1 MSTSKTQPAPGANAP
16 HATAPASV
24 GLGLVGSGGDGIVLV
39 GNLLLDMAARQGLYG
54 VLVLSYGPQ
63 IRGGES
69 AAIVRLA
76 SHPVQ
81 YEGDEVD
88 LLLCFRASD
97 VRRFEGHI
105 RLHPASRL
113 ILEASDTGVLP
124 EWLGDRESATYR
136 YPFAKIENGIEVPG
150 EPRNMLGLGLLCRS
164 LGWSDTL
171 AHESLRARFGH
182 RPEALARNLAAFDR
196 AYSAADAPPALP
208 RLPAVKG
215 NAPARVVET
224 GNEAVARGAI
234 ASGLRFFAGYPI
246 TPSSE
251 IMETLLEEMTP
262 EQGPVVQA
270 EDEIAALG
278 MVLGASFGG
287 CTAMTA
293 TSGPG
298 LSLMT
303 EMMGLSSMAEIPAVI
318 VDCQRAGPA
327 TGMPSRTEQSD
338 LWHAV
343 FAGHGDFPR
352 VVMGVFDVVHAH
364 EVTNKAFRIA
374 EAYQLPV
381 LVLSDAYIAQRTE
394 VHDPVPPLE
403 FVPPRRTWHAGD
415 SPKRFEIVDVEH
427 GVGAFRVPGTSD
439 GQYLAAGIEH
449 TLEGNPTAD
458 GAVHHRMNTKRFAK
472 LDAIAQETRDW
483 VRMLGEPDA
492 KRGIVAWG
500 SQYGMLREWLPR
512 HPGYR
517 AFLPEIL
524 DPFPLAAFEEWSRGL
539 EYLAIVE
546 LSFQGQLHRYLAGL
560 TDLRGAHRIARSG
573 GMPLTWADLS
583 RLLGEE
589 RP

>member
-1 MSTSKTQPAPGANAP
+1 MSRSTTHPDPGAASP
-16 HATAPASV
+16 RAPAFASV
-24 GLGLVGSGGDGIVLV
+24 ELGLVGSGGDGIVLI
-39 GNLLLDMAARQGLYG
+39 GNLLLEMAARQGLYG

-69 AAIVRLA
+69 AAVLRIA
-76 SHPVQ
+76 THPVQ

-105 RLHPASRL
+105 RLHPGSHL
-113 ILEASDTGVLP
+113 ILEASDTGPLP
-124 EWLGDRESATYR
+124 AWLGGHEHATYR
-136 YPFAKIENGIEVPG
+136 FPFARIENGIEVPG
-150 EPRNMLGLGLLCRS
+150 EPRNMLGLGLVCRA

-171 AHESLRARFGH
+171 ARESLRARFGH

-196 AYSAADAPPALP
+196 AYATAEPPPALP
-208 RLPAVKG
+208 SLPVAHG
-215 NAPARVVET
+215 EAGLRVVET
-224 GNEAVARGAI
+224 GNEAVARAAI

-251 IMETLLEEMTP
+251 IMETLLEEMSP

-287 CTAMTA
+287 RPAMTA

-303 EMMGLSSMAEIPAVI
+303 EMMGLSSMAELPAVI
-318 VDCQRAGPA
+318 VDCQRVGPA

-352 VVMGVFDVVHAH
+352 CVLGVFDVVHAH
-364 EVTNKAFRIA
+364 EVTNKAFRLA

-394 VHDPVPPLE
+394 AHDPVPPLGV
-403 FVPPRRTWHAGD
+403 VPARRTWQAGD
-415 SPKRFEIVDVEH
+415 SPRRFEIVDIDR
-427 GVGAFRVPGTSD
+427 GVGAFHVPGTAD
-439 GQYLAAGIEH
+439 GTYMAAGIEH

-458 GAVHHRMNTKRFAK
+458 GATHHRMNVKRFAK
-472 LDAIAQETRDW
+472 LDAIAVETRDW
-483 VRMLGEPDA
+483 VRLLGPPA
-492 KRGIVAWG
+492 ARRGIVAWG

-512 HPGYR
+512 HPNYR
-517 AFLPEIL
+517 AFFPEII
-524 DPFPLAAFEEWSRGL
+524 DPFPLVAFEEWAREL

-560 TDLRGAHRIARSG
+560 TDLRSAVSIARSG

-589 RP
+589 QP